1 MSNQDLID
9 AVNNLAEET
18 NRLRLEVKDL
28 KEINSELKTE
38 VYELGQRMT
47 EL

>member
-1 MSNQDLID
+1 MNNQDLID

-38 VYELGQRMT
+38 VYKLGQKMT